1 MSCKC
6 PVNRLISPARVSI
19 PCLSSLTLA
28 LHSGSGEWGSG
39 DDRRLLR
46 ALLKSGATE
55 DFHVDW
61 GRLVASR
68 TAQQARRR
76 WRLML
81 KCVMDAHDREFSQ
94 NLNQLVTTFV
104 PHLLPAAAAP
114 PKPVKA
120 KKSKRQRDKEA
131 ASAAAAVADAEYP
144 GMSGGMY

>member
-1 MSCKC
+1 MFQC
-6 PVNRLISPARVSI
+6 PA
-19 PCLSSLTLA
+19 CQAQFKA
-28 LHSGSGEWGSG
+28 LHAGSGEWGSG

-81 KCVMDAHDREFSQ
+81 KCVKDAHDREFSE

-104 PHLLPAAAAP
+104 PDLLPAPLQKA
-114 PKPVKA
+114 VKA
-120 KKSKRQRDKEA
+120 KKSKRQKDKEA
-131 ASAAAAVADAEYP
+131 ATAAAAVAAVKYP